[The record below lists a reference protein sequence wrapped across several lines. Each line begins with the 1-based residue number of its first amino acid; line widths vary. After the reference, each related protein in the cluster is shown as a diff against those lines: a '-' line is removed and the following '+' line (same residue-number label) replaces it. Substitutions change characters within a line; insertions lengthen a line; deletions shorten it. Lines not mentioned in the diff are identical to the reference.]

1 LQRVVPPVPERAAGP
16 GLHRSHRPPR
26 FRSLPQALRGEPD
39 DLGAGIGRIGGA
51 GHHTLLLE
59 FVDHRHLALLGDQG
73 AVRAPPEAPPLP
85 ASDWRE
91 SGAML
96 RDVRSRAAK
105 TIVLGAFDD
114 GVPIGTAT
122 IEMDD
127 VLGDD
132 DEALPGGTAI
142 LRMLGVAPDA
152 RGRGAGRALVR
163 ETIDRA
169 RRAGKHTLLLRT
181 TPLMQVA
188 QAMYRSMGF
197 ERDTS

>member
-1 LQRVVPPVPERAAGP
+1 MEIREVRPQEYDAVGEVTVAAYREFMPPDP
-16 GLHRSHRPPR
+16 S
-26 FRSLPQALRGEPD
+26 
-39 DLGAGIGRIGGA
+39 
-51 GHHTLLLE
+51 
-59 FVDHRHLALLGDQG
+59 
-73 AVRAPPEAPPLP
+73 
-85 ASDWRE
+85 SDWRE
-91 SGAML
+91 YADML

-132 DEALPGGTAI
+132 DETLPEGTAI

-152 RGRGAGRALVR
+152 RGRGAGRALIR

-197 ERDTS
+197 ERDTSLDVRYPSVDLLGYRMAL